1 MRVSGA
7 VPRRPVVL
15 ALRGGGGVSVVRG
28 VFVHDPGI
36 LPGPSGLLSARR
48 GVDALGGVK
57 DSQTLVVPLIAS
69 SS

>member
-15 ALRGGGGVSVVRG
+15 ALRGGVSVVRG